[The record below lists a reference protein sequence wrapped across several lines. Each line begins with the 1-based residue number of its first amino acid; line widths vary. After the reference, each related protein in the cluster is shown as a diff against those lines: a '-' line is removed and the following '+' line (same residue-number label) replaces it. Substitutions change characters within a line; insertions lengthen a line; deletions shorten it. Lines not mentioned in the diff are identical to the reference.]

1 MSFYFSEIKNRLFL
15 TFLASF
21 LIGVISYLYKE
32 TLIFILLE
40 FQSAKSS
47 KSHFIFTDVREIL
60 EVYLKIIYIL
70 TIQFAGI
77 LLFYHLFIFL
87 TPAFFGSEYYLFR
100 SATLA
105 FLVLGPFSFLATNYF
120 FVPLFWNFLLNF
132 NGTYVN
138 FHLEAKLNE
147 FISFYISTFSASFI
161 YFQGISLLMFL
172 SSFYFFTFKPNFKKL
187 RKFYYYFLVILS
199 TIVTPPDIVSQVTI
213 SLILIFTYELLSFV
227 FIFRELSS
235 LPS

>member
-1 MSFYFSEIKNRLFL
+1 MSFYLSEIKNRLFL
-15 TFLASF
+15 IFLASF

-40 FQSAKSS
+40 FQSAKSN

-60 EVYLKIIYIL
+60 EVYVKIIYIL
-70 TIQFAGI
+70 FIQSAGI

-87 TPAFFGSEYYLFR
+87 TPAFFRSEYYLFR
-100 SATLA
+100 SATLV
-105 FLVLGPFSFLATNYF
+105 FLFLGPFSFFMTNYF

-147 FISFYISTFSASFI
+147 FINFYISTFSASFI
-161 YFQGISLLMFL
+161 YFQGIGLLIFL

-187 RKFYYYFLVILS
+187 RKFYYYFLIILS
-199 TIVTPPDIVSQVTI
+199 TIVTPPDIISQVTI
-213 SLILIFTYELLSFV
+213 SLVLMFTYELLSFV
-227 FIFRELSS
+227 FIFKELSS